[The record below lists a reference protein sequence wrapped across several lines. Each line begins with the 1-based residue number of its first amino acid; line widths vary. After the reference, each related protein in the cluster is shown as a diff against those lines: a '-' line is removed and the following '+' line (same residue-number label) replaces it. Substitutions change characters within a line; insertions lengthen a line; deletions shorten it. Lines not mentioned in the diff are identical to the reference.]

1 MLTISNLT
9 YRIAGRTLI
18 ENASAQIVPGQRVGL
33 VGRNG
38 AGKSTLLDLIRGTL
52 QPDGGDIVRQ
62 RDARLGFVAQEAP
75 AGDATPLE
83 TVLAA
88 DEERAALLAE
98 AETATAPDRIAEIQ
112 MRLVDIDAHAAPAR
126 AATILAGL
134 GFDHEAQ
141 QRPMS
146 SFSGGWRVRVALA
159 AALFAE
165 PDLLLLDEPTNHLDL
180 EAALWL
186 EAYLKAYRYAL
197 IVVSHDRQ
205 ILNGVCTH
213 ILHLHERRLT
223 LYRGGYDD
231 YVRLRREAAERS
243 QALAARQE
251 AERARLQAFIDRFR
265 AKATKAR
272 QAQSRVKALARL
284 EPIAV
289 ATAEESGVRFAFP
302 SPPPLDPPV
311 LTFDGVSVGYEPGR
325 PVLRNINLRLDPDD
339 RIALLGANGNG
350 KSTLAK
356 LIAGRLRPLDG
367 RETRASKLTSGFFA
381 QHQVEE
387 LEPDRTPYEH
397 LAALMPQAGETTVRT
412 RLGGFGFGQ
421 DKAFVPVRDLSGGEK
436 ARLNFALISQA
447 APSLLILDE
456 PTNHLDIE
464 AREALV
470 AAINE
475 FAGAVLLISHDWH
488 LLELT
493 VDRLWLVAGGGVR
506 PFDGDLEDY
515 RRHLLEER
523 SAATA
528 PAGGAS
534 RAAGDASPSRR
545 DERRAAAERRK
556 ELEPLRRQA
565 REAEKRIARL
575 TEERRRLDAAIADPA
590 TYADGGGNDIAG
602 LLRRQ
607 ADLNR
612 QIEAAEA
619 EWLSAEAA
627 IEGAMA
633 AGA

>member
-289 ATAEESGVRFAFP
+289 ATAEENSVRFAFP

-311 LTFDGVSVGYEPGR
+311 LTFDGVAVGYEPGR

-412 RLGGFGFGQ
+412 RLGSFGFGQ

-447 APSLLILDE
+447 TPSLLILDE

-534 RAAGDASPSRR
+534 RVGGDASPSRR

-575 TEERRRLDAAIADPA
+575 TEERRRLDAVIADPA

-619 EWLSAEAA
+619 DWLSAEAA
-627 IEGAMA
+627 IEEAMA